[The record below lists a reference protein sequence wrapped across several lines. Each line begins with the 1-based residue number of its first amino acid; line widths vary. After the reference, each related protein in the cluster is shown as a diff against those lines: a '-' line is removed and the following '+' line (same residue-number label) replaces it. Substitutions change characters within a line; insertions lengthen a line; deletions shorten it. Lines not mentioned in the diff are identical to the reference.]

1 MSTGFNS
8 VALNCSSMRWV
19 TFRIVDTFSVSYI
32 IKISHKHMLLPHL
45 SGMPNIDRIIFQR
58 DWGVAL
64 KVNTQIK
71 VNKLNYQ
78 NNMY

>member
-1 MSTGFNS
+1 
-8 VALNCSSMRWV
+8 
-19 TFRIVDTFSVSYI
+19 
-32 IKISHKHMLLPHL
+32 MLLPHL